1 MKKYLKLLLIMAFAA
16 CSALNYAI
24 FVFPNNFAPSGIDG
38 ICTMIQDTA
47 NINIGYLSLIVNI
60 PLIVLSFIFLNKDF
74 AVKSTL
80 YILSFSL
87 ASIIYSKMD
96 LSRFYYL
103 TITGTSAIL
112 SPVVAGTIRG
122 FLYYITLKLNASSGG
137 IDIISAL
144 VKKKRPYLNLMSII
158 FIFNM
163 FIALCSYFVYDM
175 QLEPVICSILYAF
188 ITTIVTTSVQKN
200 KNENIKYEIITP
212 SINELYAELSEKFQ
226 QSATII
232 DARGAYSGTSN
243 KMLVCVV
250 DKKKSPYIE
259 EILLKHPECVVFKT
273 IAGRNIS
280 GVTYK

>member
-1 MKKYLKLLLIMAFAA
+1 MKKYLKSLLIMIFATF
-16 CSALNYAI
+16 SALNYAI
-24 FVFPNNFAPSGIDG
+24 FVFPNKFAPSGIDG

-47 NINIGYLSLIVNI
+47 NINIGYLSLMVNI
-60 PLIVLSFIFLNKDF
+60 PLIILSFIFLNREF
-74 AVKSTL
+74 AFKTTL
-80 YILSFSL
+80 YILSFSI
-87 ASIIYSKMD
+87 ASVIFSKMD
-96 LSRFYYL
+96 LSPFFYL
-103 TITGTSAIL
+103 TTTGTSAIL

-122 FLYYITLKLNASSGG
+122 FLYYVTLKLNASSGG
-137 IDIISAL
+137 VDIISAL
-144 VKKKRPYLNLMSII
+144 VKKRKPYLNLMSII

-188 ITTIVTTSVQKN
+188 ITSIVTTSVQKN

-212 SINELYAELSEKFQ
+212 SIDSLYAELSEKFQ

-232 DARGAYSGTSN
+232 DTHGAYSGTSN